1 MLGLPLAF
9 TVPAVLLCL
18 LGLPVLYYLLRIT
31 PPRPEQVPFPP
42 LKLILDLKPK
52 DETPVRT
59 TWWLLL
65 LRLALAA
72 LLILAMAGPIWNP
85 RHILTPGRGPLL
97 VLLDDGWPAAPDW
110 ATRMTTASD
119 QIGAAG
125 AENRLTALALTS
137 DGARDI
143 APDDS
148 AKLVEQLR
156 ARKPQPFVPDR
167 MATLGAVQKF
177 LSAHSDAN
185 IVWICDDLDVGGGRA
200 FAAALAAASP
210 HVTVLTG
217 RHADLAIASTENA
230 AAGLTAHL
238 LRRDTGGV
246 QSGKLVAL
254 DLKGLSLGEA
264 PFDFGTAT
272 ETQAHFDLP
281 IELRN
286 EVSRVAIRDEHSA
299 GAVSLLD
306 SRSKRRRVGIVTGT
320 SADEAQP
327 LLNPAYYLTK
337 ALSPFAEVRQA
348 HGDEDPIISLL
359 DENVSVLV
367 LADVGVTSQAAHD
380 RLVKFIEDGGILLRF
395 AGSRLAAADDD
406 LIPVTL
412 RRGGRILGGSLSWDK
427 PKQLQTFDKDSP
439 FFGLPVPA
447 DVTVSRQVL
456 AEPEPGLVGKTWAA
470 LSDGTPLVTEVS
482 RGKGVIALV
491 HVTADTG
498 WSNLPLSGLFVDMLR
513 RIVDLA
519 GTTAVA
525 PDDPAK
531 ATAAGVQKDTGALAP
546 HLILDGFGVLGAP
559 PVTAQSIHANDTN
572 VASLDHPPGFYGPTA
587 ALIAVNPLQP
597 NDTLKPLDLSNLS
610 LTRNSFEEDHPID
623 AKPWLLLVAALLA
636 LADALASFWL
646 SGAFRGRLRT
656 AASALA
662 LIAILA
668 LPQAFPH
675 PAQAQTQAQTAPGQQ
690 NLPAVPPRDMDAALQ
705 TRLAYVVTGD
715 PQVDEISRQG
725 LTTLSWV
732 LQQRT
737 SITPGDPMSVDP
749 AHDDLAFYPIIYW
762 PIVAGRPQPSQE
774 AITHIADYMKRGGTV
789 IFDTR
794 DALTAR
800 RDGPPTPEALWLR
813 QLLSGVDVPE
823 LEPVPKN
830 HVATRTF
837 YLIDSFVG
845 RYSNGETWLE
855 ALPPE
860 TPDEANRPARA
871 GDSVSPIL
879 ITQND
884 LASAWAIDR
893 MGQPLV
899 PLTPGAPAMQREM
912 ALRGGVNLVMY
923 ALTGNYKADQVHA
936 KALIERL
943 AR

>member
-1 MLGLPLAF
+1 MFGLPLAF
-9 TVPAVLLCL
+9 TVPAVLVCL
-18 LGLPVLYYLLRIT
+18 LGLPILYYLLRVT
-31 PPRPEQVPFPP
+31 PPRPTQVPFPP

-52 DETPVRT
+52 DETPIRT
-59 TWWLLL
+59 TWWLLV

-85 RHILTPGRGPLL
+85 RHILTAGKGPLL

-110 ATRMTTASD
+110 ATRIATASD

-125 AENRLTALALTS
+125 AENRLTAVALMS
-137 DGARDI
+137 DGAREI
-143 APDDS
+143 TPEDS
-148 AKLVEQLR
+148 TKLVEQLR
-156 ARKPQPFVPDR
+156 AHKPQPFIPDR
-167 MATLGAVQKF
+167 MVMLSAVQKF
-177 LSAHSDAN
+177 LGAHSDAN
-185 IVWICDDLDVGGGRA
+185 IVWISDDLDTGNGRA
-200 FAAALAAASP
+200 FATALANASS
-210 HVTVLTG
+210 HVTVLSGHHT
-217 RHADLAIASTENA
+217 DLAVASTENA

-238 LRRDTGGV
+238 LRRDMSGKQT
-246 QSGKLVAL
+246 GKLVAL

-264 PFDFGTAT
+264 PFDFGAAT
-272 ETQAHFDLP
+272 ETQARFDLP

-286 EVSRVAIRDEHSA
+286 EVSRVAIVDEHSA

-306 SRSKRRRVGIVTGT
+306 SRAKRRRIGIVTGT
-320 SADEAQP
+320 SADESQP
-327 LLNPAYYLTK
+327 LLSPAYYLTK

-348 HGDEDPIISLL
+348 HGDEDPVVSLL
-359 DENVSVLV
+359 DENVSVLI
-367 LADVGVTSQAAHD
+367 LADVGVTSEAAHD
-380 RLVKFIEDGGILLRF
+380 RLTKFVEDGGILLRF
-395 AGSRLAAADDD
+395 AGVRLAAADDD

-427 PKQLQTFDKDSP
+427 PKQLQAFDKNSP
-439 FFGLPVPA
+439 FFGLAVPP
-447 DVTVSRQVL
+447 DVTVARQVL

-470 LSDGTPLVTEVS
+470 LSDGTPLVTAVN

-491 HVTADTG
+491 HVTADTS

-513 RIVDLA
+513 RIVDLS
-519 GTTAVA
+519 GTTAA
-525 PDDPAK
+525 ASD
-531 ATAAGVQKDTGALAP
+531 AAGTANAPGSQKETSALTP
-546 HLILDGFGVLGAP
+546 HLILDGFGVLGPP
-559 PVTAQSIHANDTN
+559 PVTAQSIHANDAN

-587 ALIAVNPLQP
+587 ALIAINPLQA
-597 NDTLKPLDLSNLS
+597 NDTLKPLDLSNLP
-610 LTRNSFEEDHPID
+610 LAHNSFEEDHPID

-636 LADALASFWL
+636 LTDALASFWL
-646 SGAFRGRLRT
+646 SGAFRGRLQA
-656 AASALA
+656 AASAVA

-668 LPQAFPH
+668 LPQFASH
-675 PAQAQTQAQTAPGQQ
+675 PAHAQQAPGQQ
-690 NLPAVPPRDMDAALQ
+690 NLPTVPPRDMDAALL

-725 LTTLSWV
+725 LTTLTWV

-749 AHDDLAFYPIIYW
+749 ARDELAFYPIIYW

-774 AITHIADYMKRGGTV
+774 AITHIAEYMKRGGTV

-800 RDGPPTPEALWLR
+800 RDGPPTAESLWLR
-813 QLLSGVDVPE
+813 QLLTGVDVPE

-837 YLIDSFVG
+837 YLLDSFVG
-845 RYSNGETWLE
+845 RYANGETWLE

-860 TPDEANRPARA
+860 TPDDANRPARA
-871 GDSVSPIL
+871 GDSVSPII

-884 LASAWAIDR
+884 LAGAWAIDR

-899 PLTPGAPAMQREM
+899 PLSPGANTMQREM

-936 KALIERL
+936 KTLIERL